1 EIGAAL
7 AAMRSGVC
15 IPLLGGDRVLGFLN
29 LHDDRVPEAFASDE
43 IASMLALADQC
54 AIVVDNSRLYERM
67 KERDR
72 LAALGEMAAGLA
84 HEIRN
89 PLSSIKGAV
98 QFLDPT
104 SLPEADAEFLGVI
117 VE

>member
-1 EIGAAL
+1 MSTTIA
-7 AAMRSGVC
+7 S
-15 IPLLGGDRVLGFLN
+15 
-29 LHDDRVPEAFASDE
+29 PEAFASDE
-43 IASMLALADQC
+43 IALLLEVADQ
-54 AIVVDNSRLYERM
+54 AAVTVENSRLYEKM

-98 QFLDPT
+98 QFLDPKK
-104 SLPEADAEFLGVI
+104 LPAEDGRS
-117 VE
+117 